1 VTFQGDAASGP
12 NFSITG
18 ELVGA
23 SSGANVTG
31 NSNTLANG
39 FIYGGKPR
47 TVTLINL
54 TPGATYQTTFF
65 SYGYDPAGTTRI
77 QTFASEGSSLE
88 VDQNHYGAGSGIRIT
103 HEFVATA
110 STKEFSITPA
120 GDGTF
125 HLSALSNRKVTPAT
139 ILSFGSNVDGSTA
152 TIGKPEGGITKIAW
166 TVPYSTNL
174 AALAPTYIVTSGKG
188 TPASGNTPKKDFT
201 AGPVMYT
208 VTDGDVTRNYA
219 VTITKAPP
227 SKACEITS
235 FNIDL
240 PGSRVAIRSTSPTT
254 GTVVVSVP
262 ADTSDAKLA
271 ALTPRLTLSTGA
283 TCVAPAAP
291 LSLQKNL
298 HYRVTAED
306 GTTKKDYTVKVV
318 ADAEAFR
325 LFVIKTGKTG
335 LANSDYDYLSL

>member
-1 VTFQGDAASGP
+1 
-12 NFSITG
+12 
-18 ELVGA
+18 
-23 SSGANVTG
+23 VTG

-47 TVTLINL
+47 TITLKNL
-54 TPGATYQTTFF
+54 TPGSTYQTTFF
-65 SYGYDPAGTTRI
+65 SFGYDPAGTTRI

-110 STKEFSITPA
+110 STKEFSISPA
-120 GDGTF
+120 GEGTF

-188 TPASGNTPKKDFT
+188 TPASGNTPKPDFSSL
-201 AGPVMYT
+201 PVMYT

-227 SKACEITS
+227 RTACDLTS
-235 FNIDL
+235 FNTDL

-262 ADTSDAKLA
+262 ADTSHHQK
-271 ALTPRLTLSTGA
+271 RLHRQGSGRRRGLPLVCCKDWENWTG
-283 TCVAPAAP
+283 
-291 LSLQKNL
+291 K
-298 HYRVTAED
+298 
-306 GTTKKDYTVKVV
+306 
-318 ADAEAFR
+318 FR
-325 LFVIKTGKTG
+325 L
-335 LANSDYDYLSL
+335 